1 MKKLEFL
8 MSEFNIEKLF
18 EKRDSYLNILKHLS
32 FELMMEP
39 TDNEIEK
46 IKELEKNTLH
56 ELDKL
61 QKEISQ
67 ILSKKHD

>member
-1 MKKLEFL
+1 
-8 MSEFNIEKLF
+8 MSELDVEKLF
-18 EKRDSYLNILKHLS
+18 EKRDSYLNILKHVS

-39 TDNEIEK
+39 TDEEIKK
-46 IKELEKNTLH
+46 IKELEKNTLN

-67 ILSKKHD
+67 ILSKKYD